1 MVYKGCDVGSAKPS
15 KETLKHHPHHLID
28 CIEPTSVFTVS
39 DFVNK
44 SLELIDEIHAKNK
57 LPLFVGGSMMYF
69 KSLLDGLDDLPQR
82 NDPYRSELKDIK
94 NDKGIE
100 YLYSLLE
107 RVDPEYAKK
116 INSFDEQRIVRA
128 LEVKHLSGKP
138 YSSFIKLNTK
148 KSLKDKYDVH
158 QFAIY
163 EDDRALLHKRIEERL
178 HTIIN
183 SGLIDEVR
191 SLLAKYI
198 VAEDH
203 PIRKSVNYKQAIAF
217 INQEYDFE
225 TFSNKALFATR
236 QLAKRQITW
245 IRSWQEIGLYNIN
258 SSQKIEEHIKKLGTS
273 L

>member
-15 KETLKHHPHHLID
+15 KEILKHHPHHLID
-28 CIEPTSVFTVS
+28 CIDPTSVFTVS

-116 INSFDEQRIVRA
+116 INSLDEQRIVSCLLYTSPSPR
-128 LEVKHLSGKP
+128 
-138 YSSFIKLNTK
+138 
-148 KSLKDKYDVH
+148 
-158 QFAIY
+158 
-163 EDDRALLHKRIEERL
+163 DR
-178 HTIIN
+178 
-183 SGLIDEVR
+183 G
-191 SLLAKYI
+191 
-198 VAEDH
+198 
-203 PIRKSVNYKQAIAF
+203 
-217 INQEYDFE
+217 
-225 TFSNKALFATR
+225 
-236 QLAKRQITW
+236 
-245 IRSWQEIGLYNIN
+245 
-258 SSQKIEEHIKKLGTS
+258 
-273 L
+273 

>member
-15 KETLKHHPHHLID
+15 KETLKQHPHHLID
-28 CIEPTSVFTVS
+28 CIEPTSIFTVS

-44 SLELIDEIHAKNK
+44 SLDLITQIHAKNK

-82 NDPYRSELKDIK
+82 NDSYRAELKDIK
-94 NDKGIE
+94 DNKGIE

-107 RVDPEYAKK
+107 RVDHEYAKK
-116 INSFDEQRIVRA
+116 INPLDEQRIVRA
-128 LEVKHLSGKP
+128 LEVTDLSGKP

-148 KSLKDKYDVH
+148 KPLKDTYDVH

-178 HTIIN
+178 KTIIN
-183 SGLIDEVR
+183 SGLVDEVH
-191 SLLAKYI
+191 SLLAKYNI
-198 VAEDH
+198 AEDH
-203 PIRKSVNYKQAIAF
+203 PVRKSVNYKQAIAF

-245 IRSWQEIGLYNIN
+245 LRSWQEVNLYNID
-258 SSQKIEEHIKKLGTS
+258 SSQKIEEHIKKL
-273 L
+273 